1 MSHSWQNCWTGK
13 TKASF
18 FHLFLRKIQPILESC
33 DWLKSPTIWLAKSI
47 LGHISG
53 TRIFRIWYLF
63 KHTGITIIQTF
74 IIDQIKKKLKNWEK
88 KLNFPIL
95 QRTQGFAHF
104 PHFWIKTLFSK
115 NLAPSCTTPHGLLTP
130 YWVRKKTKEPIPKKL
145 PNRRTDRPYSYD
157 PSSHGHGSYKRK
169 CQLRGI
175 VIGNKN
181 KIQYRSAYHTSLTW
195 KFILI

>member
-18 FHLFLRKIQPILESC
+18 FHLFLRKIQLILESC

-88 KLNFPIL
+88 KLNFPIHSKNPRL
-95 QRTQGFAHF
+95 R
-104 PHFWIKTLFSK
+104 LFSPFLHQNIIFKKYGTVMHNTTWSPNTILSSKK
-115 NLAPSCTTPHGLLTP
+115 N
-130 YWVRKKTKEPIPKKL
+130 
-145 PNRRTDRPYSYD
+145 
-157 PSSHGHGSYKRK
+157 
-169 CQLRGI
+169 
-175 VIGNKN
+175 
-181 KIQYRSAYHTSLTW
+181 
-195 KFILI
+195 